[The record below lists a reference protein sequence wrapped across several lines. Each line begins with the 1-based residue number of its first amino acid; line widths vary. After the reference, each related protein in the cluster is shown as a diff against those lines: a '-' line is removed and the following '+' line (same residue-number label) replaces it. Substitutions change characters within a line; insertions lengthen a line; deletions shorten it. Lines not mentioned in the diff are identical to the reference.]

1 MKKENKTHSLKIRLT
16 EEEFAQFKEKAKA
29 YNSISSMIR
38 IAVEGLD
45 SRTSKSK
52 IEILTEFSTLLQEYD
67 SNFSHVTG
75 SLNQVVKRANQLSL
89 SKALDV
95 SFLKE
100 TLYPQILDTNKLII
114 EIKKMQKSLFS
125 NLLKL

>member
-1 MKKENKTHSLKIRLT
+1 MKKEKKTHSLKIRLT
-16 EEEFAQFKEKAKA
+16 EEEFAQFKKKAEA

-45 SRTSKSK
+45 CRTSKSK

-67 SNFSHVTG
+67 LNFSHVTG

-89 SKALDV
+89 SKTLDV

-114 EIKKMQKSLFS
+114 EIKRMQKSLFS